1 MQTPRKPPI
10 TRRQI
15 SRKQKLT
22 KIITVTVTLLLIPLL
37 LLLLAGWPVNADV
50 DRPKHYTELTF
61 PPLPEIQVP
70 EYERFTLKN
79 GIVVYLMED
88 KELPLVSGS
97 AMIRTGERFEPAE
110 EVGLAEI
117 MATVMRSGGTTE
129 HPSEQLNQLLEQKA
143 ASIETSITTNL
154 GSAGFSAL
162 SEDLSQVLDL
172 FAEVLRKPA
181 FPEEKINLA
190 KVQAQGSIA
199 RRNDSPSDIMRR
211 EFRKLIYGETSPYGR
226 TIEYTTLNNIN
237 RQDLVDFY
245 QTWYRPENVILGIVG
260 DFDAATVKA
269 QLEKQLGNWRVDQPK
284 PRQPR
289 LSLVRQRQQDG
300 IYLVNQPQL
309 NQSSIRLGHLGG
321 FIGSHDYP
329 ALSVMNGVLN
339 SFGGRLFNEI
349 RSRQG
354 LAYSVYASWSP
365 QYDYPG
371 MFLAGG
377 DTRSTAT
384 TPFVKSLKTEI
395 ERIRTTP
402 ISAAELK
409 AAKDSVL
416 NSFIFNF
423 QDPAQTLS
431 RLMRYEYFGYP
442 PDFIFTYQ
450 KGVEK
455 TTIAD
460 VQRVAKQY
468 LQPDKLVTIVVGNKA
483 EIKPSLSELGNVQ
496 EIDVTIP
503 PPPSSPTAVAPSP

>member
-1 MQTPRKPPI
+1 MQTPRKPQI
-10 TRRQI
+10 SRRQI
-15 SRKQKLT
+15 TRKQQLT
-22 KIITVTVTLLLIPLL
+22 KIITVTVTLLVIPLL

-70 EYERFTLKN
+70 KYERFTLKN

-88 KELPLVSGS
+88 QELPLVSGS
-97 AMIRTGERFEPAE
+97 AMIRTGERFEPAA

-129 HPSEQLNQLLEQKA
+129 HPGDELNQLLEQNA
-143 ASIETSITTNL
+143 AAIETSITTNL
-154 GSAGFSAL
+154 GSASFNAL
-162 SEDLSQVLDL
+162 SEDLPQVLAL
-172 FAEVLRKPA
+172 FAEVLQKPV
-181 FPEEKINLA
+181 FPEEKITLA
-190 KVQAQGSIA
+190 KVQAQGAIA
-199 RRNDSPSDIMRR
+199 RRNDDPSDIMQR
-211 EFRKLIYGETSPYGR
+211 EFRKLIYGEASPYGR
-226 TIEYTTLNNIN
+226 TTEYTTLSNIN

-245 QTWYRPENVILGIVG
+245 QTWYRPENMILGIVG
-260 DFDAATVKA
+260 DFDAVAVKA
-269 QLEKQLGNWRVDQPK
+269 QLEQQFGSWQTDQPK

-289 LSLVRQRQQDG
+289 LPLVRQRRKDG

-329 ALSVMNGVLN
+329 ALSVMNEVLN

-354 LAYSVYASWSP
+354 LAYSVYAAWSP

-371 MFLAGG
+371 LFLAGG
-377 DTRSTAT
+377 DTRSAAT
-384 TPFVKSLKTEI
+384 TPFVKSMKTEI

-402 ISAAELK
+402 IAEAELK

-468 LQPDKLVTIVVGNKA
+468 LKPEKLVTIVVGNKA
-483 EIKPSLSELGNVQ
+483 EIQPSLGELGNVQ

-503 PPPSSPTAVAPSP
+503 PPPLSATAVSPSP